1 MLARVASMAKRT
13 GGHLI
18 EPLVHAELAEL
29 ARLEGDNVARERE
42 LRRADRL
49 REEMGATPA
58 R

>member
-1 MLARVASMAKRT
+1 MVKRT

-18 EPLVHAELAEL
+18 EPLLHAELAEL
-29 ARLEGDNVARERE
+29 ARREGDKVGRERE

-49 REEMGATPA
+49 REEMGATAA